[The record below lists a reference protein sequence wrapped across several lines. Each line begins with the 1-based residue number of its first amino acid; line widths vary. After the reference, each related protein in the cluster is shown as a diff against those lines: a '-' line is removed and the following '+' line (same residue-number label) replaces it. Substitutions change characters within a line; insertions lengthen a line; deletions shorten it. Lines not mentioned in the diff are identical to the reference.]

1 MHSCMSKYRFVR
13 VRSSF
18 FVLKIISGIW
28 RPLEADPGGQP
39 GTDLEV
45 SYNMLSCMSIYGF
58 FRVRISI
65 LMSNITSSSCRLIL
79 EAIIFDIRIKILVLK
94 NKTYMKAN
102 CVGSPN
108 LYLAGLQDQ
117 PPVASIYNIL
127 VLTQEL
133 KS

>member
-13 VRSSF
+13 VRISIL
-18 FVLKIISGIW
+18 VLKIISGIW
-28 RPLEADPGGQP
+28 SPLEADPGGQP

-45 SYNMLSCMSIYGF
+45 SYNMLSGMSIYWF

-65 LMSNITSSSCRLIL
+65 LMSNIISSSCRLIL
-79 EAIIFDIRIKILVLK
+79 EAIIFEIRIKILVLK

-108 LYLAGLQDQ
+108 LDLVGLQDL
-117 PPVASIYNIL
+117 PPVAS
-127 VLTQEL
+127 
-133 KS
+133 S